1 MFAVGS
7 TGTTNQIFMCHDL
20 MVELGRLDMAMEEAC
35 SRGGTDDE
43 NVLESLQAKRDHVVA
58 ALSKL
63 TQQG

>member
-7 TGTTNQIFMCHDL
+7 TSTTNQIFMCHDL
-20 MVELGRLDMAMEEAC
+20 MVELGRLDMAMEEAS

-43 NVLESLQAKRDHVVA
+43 GVLDSLRAKRDQVAA
-58 ALSKL
+58 ALSKF